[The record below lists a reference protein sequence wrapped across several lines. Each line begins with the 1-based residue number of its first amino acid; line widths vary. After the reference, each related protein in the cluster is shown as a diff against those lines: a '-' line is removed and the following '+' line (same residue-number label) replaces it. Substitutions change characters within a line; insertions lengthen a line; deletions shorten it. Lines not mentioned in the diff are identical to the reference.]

1 MRALALLVIVAL
13 IWAVGLLAFGA
24 RVERSTPAEDPPVS
38 DAVVALTGAST
49 LRLEAAVKLLE
60 NGKGR
65 RLLVSGVNKLAT
77 RKDIK
82 SVTKAQKP
90 IYDCCVDLDYT
101 AADTAGNAE
110 QIADWAKSKGY
121 RSLIVVTADYH
132 MPRAMLEIRAALPGV
147 KLTAYPVA
155 TETLDASHWWGDS
168 VQARRMAIEYC
179 KYLAILA
186 RESVK
191 SLFHHKDSSTKA
203 AAKPAKGTAS

>member
-1 MRALALLVIVAL
+1 MRALALLIIVAL

-24 RVERSTPAEDPPVS
+24 RVERSTPADEPPVS

-65 RLLVSGVNKLAT
+65 RLLVSGVNKMAT
-77 RKDIK
+77 RQDIK

-110 QIADWAKSKGY
+110 QIADWARSKGY
-121 RSLIVVTADYH
+121 SSLIVVTADYH
-132 MPRAMLEIRAALPGV
+132 MPRAMLEVRAALPGV
-147 KLTAYPVA
+147 RLTPYPVA
-155 TETLDASHWWGDS
+155 TETLDARRWWADG
-168 VQARRMAIEYC
+168 VQARRMTLEYC
-179 KYLAILA
+179 KYLAILG
-186 RESVK
+186 RETVRG
-191 SLFHHKDSSTKA
+191 LFHHKSAAKA
-203 AAKPAKGTAS
+203 APKPKAEGAAS

>member
-1 MRALALLVIVAL
+1 MRALALLIIVAL
-13 IWAVGLLAFGA
+13 VWAVGLLAFGA
-24 RVERSTPAEDPPVS
+24 RVERSTPAEEPPVS

-65 RLLVSGVNKLAT
+65 RLLVSGVNPKAT
-77 RKDIK
+77 RGDIK

-110 QIADWAKSKGY
+110 QIADWTRSKGY

-132 MPRAMLEIRAALPGV
+132 MPRAMLEVRAALPGV

-155 TETLDASHWWGDS
+155 TETLDASRWWADG

-191 SLFHHKDSSTKA
+191 SLFHPKAKA
-203 AAKPAKGTAS
+203 AGASVPAKGTAS

>member
-24 RVERSTPAEDPPVS
+24 RVERSTPAEEPPVS

-132 MPRAMLEIRAALPGV
+132 MPRAMLEVRAALPGV
-147 KLTAYPVA
+147 RLIAYPVA
-155 TETLDASHWWGDS
+155 TETLDASRWWADG

-191 SLFHHKDSSTKA
+191 SLFHHKDKTAA

>member
-1 MRALALLVIVAL
+1 MRALALLIIVAL

-24 RVERSTPAEDPPVS
+24 RVERSTPAEEPPVS

-110 QIADWAKSKGY
+110 QIADWARSKGY

-155 TETLDASHWWGDS
+155 TETLDASRWWADG
-168 VQARRMAIEYC
+168 VQARRMTIEYC

-186 RESVK
+186 RESVR
-191 SLFHHKDSSTKA
+191 SLFHPKDKPA
-203 AAKPAKGTAS
+203 QPAKPAKGTAP